1 MRRVGFFSLRA
12 ALFAALLLGTLPIP
26 ARLGETLP
34 RATADD
40 EITLRD
46 LVRKYTKDGD
56 GRRLAKKIGFSKEVA
71 HVVALEYSIMLQ
83 GAGKETP
90 VTDVKTHQFKLGD
103 RIRVK
108 IAPVSSAYIYIL
120 HEGTSGHRVCLLPTS
135 EERPPFVKGGSSIS
149 LPEDGYFEFAEPPG
163 NEHLLVV
170 ATEKPVS
177 DLAALA
183 NVVFNKPDEQ
193 LTPQEKEIK
202 QSIKAKVEE
211 RLKSIRDRQAEATT
225 YRGLLTDDAMRD
237 FSGKV
242 EQSGATETVIEEPAA
257 GNAAST
263 FTMVATV
270 KTDAQPALFVTIPL
284 RSVALKTHRP

>member
-1 MRRVGFFSLRA
+1 MRRVGFCSLCA
-12 ALFAALLLGTLPIP
+12 AFAAAVLLHGLPIQ
-26 ARLGETLP
+26 AM
-34 RATADD
+34 ADD
-40 EITLRD
+40 EVTLRD
-46 LVRKYTKDGD
+46 LVRRYAKDGN
-56 GRRLAKKIGFSKEVA
+56 GATLAKKIGFSKEVA
-71 HVVALEYSIMLQ
+71 HVVALEYSIMVQ
-83 GAGKETP
+83 AAGKETP

-103 RIRVK
+103 RIRVR

-120 HEGTSGHRVCLLPTS
+120 HEGTSGQRVCLLPTS
-135 EERPPFVKGGSSIS
+135 EERPPFVKGGDSIT

-163 NEHLLVV
+163 NEQLLVV

-177 DLAALA
+177 DLAGLA
-183 NVVFNKPDEQ
+183 NVVFNKPDAE

-225 YRGLLTDDAMRD
+225 YRGLLSDDAMRD

-242 EQSGATETVIEEPAA
+242 SQSGATDTVIEEPAA
-257 GNAAST
+257 GRSAST
-263 FTMVATV
+263 FAMVAST
-270 KTDAQPALFVTIPL
+270 KADARPALFVTIPL